1 MSKAILAAVAAAAAL
16 MAPGAAQAAT
26 CVPDTSVCVPDA
38 EETVEVVV
46 ETAEETEQAARD
58 AVDEAGVPDALAAV
72 TKQTRAVANAVLTP
86 VENANEVCTIA
97 PDPLHPI
104 CVTGVGNTVVAVEDE
119 VCSLLPSQEMERLV
133 GWVTDRCFTGY
144 P

>member
-1 MSKAILAAVAAAAAL
+1 MRNAILAAMAAAITL

-26 CVPDTSVCVPDA
+26 CVPTTSVCVPDV

-46 ETAEETEQAARD
+46 ETAEETEEEARD
-58 AVDEAGVPDALAAV
+58 AVDEAGVSDALAAA
-72 TKQTRAVANAVLTP
+72 TKKTRAVANAVLTP
-86 VENANEVCTIA
+86 VETADPVCVA
-97 PDPLHPI
+97 VPDPDDPL
-104 CVTGVGNTVVAVEDE
+104 CVDVGETVVAVEDE
-119 VCSLLPSQEMERLV
+119 VCSQVPSPELERLV